1 MSSSALSSS
10 PLSAFQVTLRLLTGP
25 NKGDVYRILPPGAII
40 GRDALSCQVALMDAR
55 VSRQQC
61 RLDYKM
67 EGLTVEDLSGKKTTL
82 VNQRPIEGEH
92 LLQGGDILT
101 CGDTHIAVEIQSDGL
116 ADRLTDRFTAVPAL
130 SAPSSKPSSLSST
143 SYIPQAALP
152 QNQPPALDPQ
162 SKRISVIVG
171 IGLVVGLGLWLMPED
186 APKPPPKIATSETIN
201 ESIAAVQ
208 KRQEEISKSFS
219 QLTELE
225 IYNKRSAQKHYIR
238 GLRDYHNARYNR
250 AIEAFQTALATDRSH
265 VMARRYYK
273 LSEKKRLD
281 EVDYHMDLGL
291 KYKDKAMY
299 KMCIAEF
306 AQVLQI
312 LNQPTNKKYQLAKEQ
327 IKECRLSIQEGV

>member
-10 PLSAFQVTLRLLTGP
+10 PLSSYQVTLRLLAGP
-25 NKGDVYRILPPGAII
+25 NKGEVYRILPPGAII

-92 LLQGGDILT
+92 LLQSGDILT
-101 CGDTHIAVEIQSDGL
+101 CGDTHISIEIQSDGL
-116 ADRLTDRFTAVPAL
+116 TTVPSL
-130 SAPSSKPSSLSST
+130 GTSPSSIPSHKPPQLSST
-143 SYIPQAALP
+143 SYIPDAALP
-152 QNQPPALDPQ
+152 HNQPQGMDPQ
-162 SKRISVIVG
+162 AKRLSMIVG
-171 IGLVVGLGLWLMPED
+171 IGLLVGLGLWMMPED
-186 APKPPPKIATSETIN
+186 APKPPPKIATAETID

-208 KRQEEISKSFS
+208 KRQEEISKSTS

-225 IYNKRSAQKHYIR
+225 LYNKRSAQKHYIR
-238 GLRDYHNARYNR
+238 GLRDYQNGRYNR

-273 LSEKKRLD
+273 LAEKKRLN

-291 KYKDKAMY
+291 KYKDKSMY

-306 AQVLQI
+306 AHVLQI

-327 IKECRLSIQEGV
+327 IKECRLSIQEGS

>member
-1 MSSSALSSS
+1 MSSTALSSS
-10 PLSAFQVTLRLLTGP
+10 PLASFQVTLRILAGP

-40 GRDALSCQVALMDAR
+40 GRDVLSCQVALMDAR

-61 RLDYKM
+61 RLDYKI

-92 LLQGGDILT
+92 LLQSGDILT
-101 CGDTHIAVEIQSDGL
+101 CGDTHITVEIQTDGL
-116 ADRLTDRFTAVPAL
+116 TTVPSL
-130 SAPSSKPSSLSST
+130 SAPAPNKPPTLSST
-143 SYIPQAALP
+143 SYIPEAALP
-152 QNQPPALDPQ
+152 QNQPQSMDPQ
-162 SKRISVIVG
+162 SKRLGMIVG
-171 IGLVVGLGLWLMPED
+171 IGLIVGLGLWMIPED
-186 APKPPPKIATSETIN
+186 PPKPPPKIATSETIN

-208 KRQEEISKSFS
+208 KRQEEITKSTS
-219 QLTELE
+219 QLSELE
-225 IYNKRSAQKHYIR
+225 LYNKRSAQKHYIR
-238 GLRDYHNARYNR
+238 GLRDYQNGRYNR
-250 AIEAFQTALATDRSH
+250 ALEAFQTALATDRSH

-273 LSEKKRLD
+273 LAEKKRLD

-327 IKECRLSIQEGV
+327 IKECRLSIQEGI

>member
-10 PLSAFQVTLRLLTGP
+10 PFSALQVTLRLVAGP

-92 LLQGGDILT
+92 LLQNGDILT
-101 CGDTHIAVEIQSDGL
+101 CGDTHITIEIQ
-116 ADRLTDRFTAVPAL
+116 ADALTATPPAL
-130 SAPSSKPSSLSST
+130 GAPSHKAANLSST
-143 SYIPQAALP
+143 SYIPEAALP
-152 QNQPPALDPQ
+152 QNQPQGMDPQ
-162 SKRISVIVG
+162 TKRLSMIIG
-171 IGLVVGLGLWLMPED
+171 IGLLVGLGLWLVPEE
-186 APKPPPKIATSETIN
+186 APKPPPKIATAETIDEN
-201 ESIAAVQ
+201 ILAVQ
-208 KRQEEISKSFS
+208 KRQEELSKSTS

-225 IYNKRSAQKHYIR
+225 LYNKRSAQKHYIR
-238 GLRDYHNARYNR
+238 GLRDYQNGRYNR
-250 AIEAFQTALATDRSH
+250 ALEAFQTALATDRSH
-265 VMARRYYK
+265 LMARRYYK
-273 LSEKKRLD
+273 LAEKKRLD

-291 KYKDKAMY
+291 KYKEKAMY
-299 KMCIAEF
+299 RMCIAEF
-306 AQVLQI
+306 SQVLQI

>member
-1 MSSSALSSS
+1 MSSQALSSS
-10 PLSAFQVTLRLLTGP
+10 PFSAFQVTLRLLAGP

-67 EGLTVEDLSGKKTTL
+67 EGLTVEDLSGKQTTL
-82 VNQRPIEGEH
+82 VNQRPIQGEH
-92 LLQGGDILT
+92 LLQNGDVLT
-101 CGDTHIAVEIQSDGL
+101 CGDTHISIEIQSDGL
-116 ADRLTDRFTAVPAL
+116 TTVPSA
-130 SAPSSKPSSLSST
+130 SAPAHRPSPLSST
-143 SYIPQAALP
+143 SYIPEAALP
-152 QNQPPALDPQ
+152 QNQPPAMDPQ
-162 SKRISVIVG
+162 SKRLSIIVG
-171 IGLVVGLGLWLMPED
+171 IGLVIGLGLWLMPED

-208 KRQEEISKSFS
+208 KRQEEILKNTS

-225 IYNKRSAQKHYIR
+225 LYNKRSAQKHYIR
-238 GLRDYHNARYNR
+238 GLRDYQNARYNR
-250 AIEAFQTALATDRSH
+250 AIEAFQTALATDRTH

-273 LSEKKRLD
+273 LAEKKRLN

-306 AQVLQI
+306 AHVLQI

-327 IKECRLSIQEGV
+327 IKECRLSIQEGI